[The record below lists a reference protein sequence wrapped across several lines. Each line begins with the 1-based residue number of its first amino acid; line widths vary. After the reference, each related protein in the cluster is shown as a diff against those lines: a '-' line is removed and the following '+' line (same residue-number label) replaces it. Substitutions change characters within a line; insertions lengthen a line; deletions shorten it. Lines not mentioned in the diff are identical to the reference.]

1 MAKKTNKKPDSSLE
15 KENIERVNKVAA
27 EIIEPA
33 VRQAIVDAEKMATPI
48 EVVSALSNVYGS
60 LLIDLFGK
68 QTALTIMKDHYEHL
82 AATENPSV
90 NARDS

>member
-82 AATENPSV
+82 AATENHSV

>member
-1 MAKKTNKKPDSSLE
+1 MPKKTDKKSDSDLE

-33 VRQAIVDAEKMATPI
+33 IRQAVLSAEKIATPI

-68 QTALTIMKDHYEHL
+68 QTALSIMKDHYEHL
-82 AATENPSV
+82 AVTENHSV
-90 NARDS
+90 NTRHS